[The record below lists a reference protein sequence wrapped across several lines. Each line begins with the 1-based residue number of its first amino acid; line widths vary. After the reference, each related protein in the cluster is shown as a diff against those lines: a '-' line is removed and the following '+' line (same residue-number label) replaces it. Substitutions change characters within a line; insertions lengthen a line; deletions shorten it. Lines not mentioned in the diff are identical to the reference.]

1 MIHACINR
9 KILFYRAVPRPN
21 FGGRCGRQQ
30 KLEMKINDVMF
41 FSLHPIISINA
52 SNLSKYGQLGT
63 SKQAVLSSVEQCQS
77 AVMIMRLC
85 VFANERMVA
94 ESTSVCL
101 Y

>member
-41 FSLHPIISINA
+41 PPPSHNKHKRLQFDQIWSVRDFKA
-52 SNLSKYGQLGT
+52 SSA
-63 SKQAVLSSVEQCQS
+63 KQCRAMSGSGDDNE
-77 AVMIMRLC
+77 IMRAC
-85 VFANERMVA
+85 
-94 ESTSVCL
+94 
-101 Y
+101 